1 MPREPV
7 DQEQEIEHV
16 EDEIEEVE
24 GSDEAGEEH
33 GEDAGVLEGQ
43 DEAEG
48 EGDGEEGGSGSVDAE
63 DEPPAR
69 KPNRAQ
75 TRIQT
80 LSKTAAEA
88 KEKADRLERELG
100 EIRARE
106 RQREHQATQESPADR
121 AARRALMD
129 PTDVLREDLQDSE
142 RRTQNLLHQQMVQ
155 TRERDDKANYNSVL
169 RDNPNLKRFDAEVE
183 RIRKEQEA
191 NGAFVPRE
199 VILDLAI
206 GRAARA
212 AAAKKG
218 PQAKQQAQRRV
229 ASQQA
234 RPSGSKGDTAT
245 VRGKQG
251 KSLED
256 RLGDVPI

>member
-7 DQEQEIEHV
+7 DQEQEVEHV
-16 EDEIEEVE
+16 EDEIEEIE
-24 GSDEAGEEH
+24 GSHEA
-33 GEDAGVLEGQ
+33 
-43 DEAEG
+43 G
-48 EGDGEEGGSGSVDAE
+48 EGDGEDARVREGQDETQDDEESDEPGALDPE

-75 TRIQT
+75 TRIQN

-100 EIRARE
+100 EFRTRE
-106 RQREHQATQESPADR
+106 RQREAQAAQESPADR

-129 PTDVLREDLQDSE
+129 PTEVLREDLQDSE
-142 RRTQNLLHQQMVQ
+142 RRMQNMLHQQMMGQ
-155 TRERDDKANYNSVL
+155 RESGDKSEYEGILRER
-169 RDNPNLKRFDAEVE
+169 PNLKKFEAEVE
-183 RIRKEQEA
+183 KIRQEQAA
-191 NGAFVPRE
+191 NGAFVPRKVLLE
-199 VILDLAI
+199 LAV
-206 GRAARA
+206 GRATLA
-212 AAAKKG
+212 AASAGGPKAK
-218 PQAKQQAQRRV
+218 AKATQRVDAQR
-229 ASQQA
+229 A

-245 VRGKQG
+245 ARGKQG

>member
-7 DQEQEIEHV
+7 DQEQDVEHV

-33 GEDAGVLEGQ
+33 GEDARVLEGQ
-43 DEAEG
+43 DEAEDD
-48 EGDGEEGGSGSVDAE
+48 EEDGAGSVDPD

-69 KPNRAQ
+69 KPNRASA
-75 TRIQT
+75 RIQT
-80 LSKTAAEA
+80 LTTTAKEA

-106 RQREHQATQESPADR
+106 RQREQQATQESPADR

-129 PTDVLREDLQDSE
+129 PLDVMREDLQESE
-142 RRTQNLLHQQMVQ
+142 RRTQTLLHQQAMGQ
-155 TRERDDKANYNSVL
+155 RESSDRTEYEGILRER
-169 RDNPNLKRFDAEVE
+169 PNLKKFEAEVE
-183 RIRKEQEA
+183 KVRQEQAA
-191 NGAFVPRE
+191 NGAFVPRKVLLE
-199 VILDLAI
+199 LAV
-206 GRAARA
+206 GRAALA
-212 AAAKKG
+212 AASAGGPKAK
-218 PQAKQQAQRRV
+218 AKATQRVDAQR
-229 ASQQA
+229 A